1 MDDGRNGDRGG
12 TGPQDNVTLREVTD
26 NAAWDTGGEKGTGDA
41 IHDGIYRDVSDA
53 NAGAGADTPVMG
65 TAASDDGREAS
76 APAAGQGENAPSY
89 GGYSEGMPASG
100 ATTLPE
106 KTVEGEEGS

>member
-1 MDDGRNGDRGG
+1 MDDGRNGNAGG

-26 NAAWDTGGEKGTGDA
+26 NAAWDTGGEKSTGDA

-53 NAGAGADTPVMG
+53 NAEAGADTPATG

-76 APAAGQGENAPSY
+76 AAAGGQETNTLTH
-89 GGYSEGMPASG
+89 GGYSEGLPASG

-106 KTVEGEEGS
+106 KTVEGEKGS